1 MARKRKYE
9 CVGGPLCG
17 SLVEGGVHGVAYED
31 DKGHTHFY
39 RLISIARDDF
49 SAFAKYYHYFGT
61 NFRIA
66 DTATPNLRPPQYLF
80 RKRKRT

>member
-1 MARKRKYE
+1 MSVWVARCAGALSR
-9 CVGGPLCG
+9 
-17 SLVEGGVHGVAYED
+17 VASTAWRM
-31 DKGHTHFY
+31 KMTRGHTHFY
-39 RLISIARDDF
+39 RLIRIARDDF

-80 RKRKRT
+80 RKKKRT